1 MDVRQIKVG
10 GPFAGAYGVGAEF
23 TPEQRAAFS
32 HSIDLVYDGFIQR
45 VSSGRKLSPER
56 VREIAKGRVW
66 TGSQAY
72 ALGLV
77 DQLGGFYDAVDRA
90 KALAGLKG
98 EVRLKK
104 FGVSQSPFEAIGR
117 AMSTQATSL
126 RTLARAASVL
136 SDPQAESA
144 LEELHAARLR
154 AGGANLL
161 APTPSWR

>member
-10 GPFAGAYGVGAEF
+10 GAFAGAYGTGAEF
-23 TPEQRAAFS
+23 TPEQRAAFA

-104 FGVSQSPFEAIGR
+104 FGVSRSPFDAIGH
-117 AMSTQATSL
+117 ALGADAASI

-136 SDPQAESA
+136 SDPQARGA
-144 LEELHAARLR
+144 LDELRAARLR
-154 AGGANLL
+154 ADGANLL
-161 APTPSWR
+161 APMPSWR